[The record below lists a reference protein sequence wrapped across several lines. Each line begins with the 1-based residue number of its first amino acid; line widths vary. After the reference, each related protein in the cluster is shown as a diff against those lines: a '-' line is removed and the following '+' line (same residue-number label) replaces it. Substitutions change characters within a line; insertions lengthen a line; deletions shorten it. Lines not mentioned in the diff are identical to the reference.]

1 MTKTTMKKFILSA
14 LIAISAAVLP
24 LPAQSNAPYTEG
36 PVWDIILVR
45 LKHGMHD
52 AYFKSISKTFK
63 AVMDEAKK
71 EGIIMDYKILY
82 GQASSPDDFNVM
94 SMVQLKN
101 YAALDTYREKIDP
114 IARRLE
120 GDTKTQTAVF
130 TSRLD
135 IREILGY
142 KLMREITLTDGDE
155 KE

>member
-1 MTKTTMKKFILSA
+1 MRKLILITIVA
-14 LIAISAAVLP
+14 LFAAVP
-24 LPAQSNAPYTEG
+24 ATAQSNAPYTEG

-71 EGIIMDYKILY
+71 EGVIMDYKILY
-82 GQASSPDDFNVM
+82 GQASSQDDFNVM

-114 IARRLE
+114 IARRIE
-120 GDTKTQTAVF
+120 GDAKTQTATF
-130 TSRLD
+130 SSRVD

-142 KLMREITLTDGDE
+142 KLMREITLKNSDE
-155 KE
+155 

>member
-1 MTKTTMKKFILSA
+1 MKKLILAAIVAIFAA
-14 LIAISAAVLP
+14 LPA
-24 LPAQSNAPYTEG
+24 PAQSNAPYTEG

-63 AVMDEAKK
+63 AVFDEAKK

-82 GQASSPDDFNVM
+82 GQTSSPDDFNVM

-114 IARRLE
+114 IARRIE
-120 GDTKTQTAVF
+120 GDAKKQTETF
-130 TSRLD
+130 TGRVE
-135 IREILGY
+135 IRDILGY
-142 KLMREITLTDGDE
+142 KLMREVTLIDE
-155 KE
+155 DKKK